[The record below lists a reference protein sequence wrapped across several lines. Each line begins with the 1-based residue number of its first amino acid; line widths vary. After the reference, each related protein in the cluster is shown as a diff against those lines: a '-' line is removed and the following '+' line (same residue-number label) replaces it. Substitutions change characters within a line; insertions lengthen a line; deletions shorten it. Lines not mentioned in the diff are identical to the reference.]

1 LNEATV
7 RVLQRNGCEVVIPA
21 AQNCCGALHLH
32 SGQAEQAKE
41 LARKNIDAVL
51 AEEFDAVITN
61 AAGCGSTLKEYDH
74 LLAADPKYRE
84 KSRKFTS
91 RMKDVTEFLGSIDL
105 NPEMGTLDEVATYQD
120 SCHLAH
126 GQKIR
131 EAPRKLLRAVPGLR
145 FREMAMADLCCGS
158 AGIYNVVQNEM
169 SMQILE
175 HKMEQVA
182 ATKATLVVTANP
194 GCMLQLRGG
203 ARLFGEGQRVAH
215 VVEVLDEAYR
225 KFQLEG
231 KESVNRDRAS

>member
-1 LNEATV
+1 
-7 RVLQRNGCEVVIPA
+7 
-21 AQNCCGALHLH
+21 
-32 SGQAEQAKE
+32 
-41 LARKNIDAVL
+41 
-51 AEEFDAVITN
+51 
-61 AAGCGSTLKEYDH
+61 
-74 LLAADPKYRE
+74 
-84 KSRKFTS
+84 
-91 RMKDVTEFLGSIDL
+91 
-105 NPEMGTLDEVATYQD
+105 
-120 SCHLAH
+120 
-126 GQKIR
+126 
-131 EAPRKLLRAVPGLR
+131 
-145 FREMAMADLCCGS
+145 
-158 AGIYNVVQNEM
+158 M